1 MTLKPVQNGLF
12 EVNELGE
19 VYRVKNGEK
28 VLATQTKTGGEH
40 NYRVVTAFKDGKQK
54 CFYVH
59 RLVAEAFIPNP
70 ENLPEISHIDGN
82 PGNNRVENLQ
92 WCTRQQ
98 NKQHAYRTG
107 LINPYANAK
116 PCKVCGDLTR
126 AKDEIC
132 PACKLDLK
140 REAKQSDKLAAVRDE
155 MKLVDKS
162 VLTPTQKSIV
172 EMRMSGFTLDEIG
185 QVLGVSRQC
194 IDQQIKSA
202 MLKSLAPKETAATRK
217 ERLKLMGM
225 RDKKELKLKRLKNE
239 QLIVE
244 SSIKEIDRKLSLLKG
259 DNPKTA

>member
-1 MTLKPVQNGLF
+1 MESQLALKPVQNGLF

-28 VLATQTKTGGEH
+28 VLATQIKTGGEH
-40 NYRVVTAFKDGKQK
+40 NYRIVTAFKDGKQK

-70 ENLPEISHIDGN
+70 ENLPAISHIDGN

-92 WCTRQQ
+92 WCTR
-98 NKQHAYRTG
+98 G
-107 LINPYANAK
+107 LISPYANAK

-155 MKLVDKS
+155 MKLIDKTVLSS
-162 VLTPTQKSIV
+162 VQKKIV
-172 EMRMSGFTLDEIG
+172 EMRVSGLTLNEIG
-185 QVLGVSRQC
+185 QVLGVSKQC

-202 MLKSLAPKETAATRK
+202 MLKSLVPKETAATRK